1 MEYNIDILVA
11 GCNTTCMH
19 CYVNG
24 GAAPAMDI
32 DDFKLCMD
40 KLSPI
45 FRKLKDNISFTLDN
59 ELFNHP
65 KAVEILE
72 YIEKNCFKNYYHHGS
87 TTGIAFLNHPKQK
100 EVLHILKKNNWT
112 VVSFAIHGGY
122 LTHNRIVNNEKG
134 LESIIK
140 ASHIF
145 KNNGFDVWISLM
157 ITKELI
163 KDLSKVSALLD
174 EIAYDDILPVIP
186 DFYPTSRLLK
196 YQSMRCNENEYD
208 KILEFLEKRNV
219 STQDLRTSIHL
230 YNEHAVMENQNI
242 LETKMKEK
250 LSSNQTAFF
259 HIDNKLD
266 FYLGNTGSALKYF
279 GNIRDLSSDDILKH
293 ILSASDNY
301 YETSS
306 IHYNDILSAIKNKKL
321 KRSKENYVYPSEIA
335 AILAMMVAVF

>member
-163 KDLSKVSALLD
+163 DYML
-174 EIAYDDILPVIP
+174 
-186 DFYPTSRLLK
+186 
-196 YQSMRCNENEYD
+196 C
-208 KILEFLEKRNV
+208 
-219 STQDLRTSIHL
+219 
-230 YNEHAVMENQNI
+230 
-242 LETKMKEK
+242 
-250 LSSNQTAFF
+250 
-259 HIDNKLD
+259 
-266 FYLGNTGSALKYF
+266 
-279 GNIRDLSSDDILKH
+279 
-293 ILSASDNY
+293 
-301 YETSS
+301 
-306 IHYNDILSAIKNKKL
+306 
-321 KRSKENYVYPSEIA
+321 
-335 AILAMMVAVF
+335 